1 MPQAAR
7 PSPARV
13 LRPQVIPT
21 SKRQQDPR
29 PLTRHAKPHIP
40 ASLTAS
46 RLAVGSGGDG
56 FGVGNLFVVAMIAFG
71 TLLLLVAV
79 TPAWL
84 VPPSF
89 TRALWSHHV
98 DLALFG
104 LAIIAVGLTLL
115 AIAR

>member
-1 MPQAAR
+1 M
-7 PSPARV
+7 
-13 LRPQVIPT
+13 PT

-29 PLTRHAKPHIP
+29 PLRRHAKSHTL
-40 ASLTAS
+40 ASLTPS
-46 RLAVGSGGDG
+46 RLTVGSGGDG
-56 FGVGNLFVVAMIAFG
+56 FGAGNLFPFAMIAFG
-71 TLLLLVAV
+71 ALLLLVAV

-89 TRALWSHHV
+89 TRAFHV

-104 LAIIAVGLTLL
+104 LAIVAVGLTLL